1 MVTAT
6 IQRYTTVDDG
16 YGGEKQ
22 EWQDYLEV
30 DGFLD
35 QLNADE
41 VLASEKVQAISTHV
55 FITFEIEDI
64 TPSDRAI
71 IDGWMYNIQNVDNP
85 MQMDRQLEIQM
96 EFTGDKHG

>member
-22 EWQDYLEV
+22 EWQDHLEV

-35 QLNADE
+35 QLSSDE
-41 VLASEKVQAISTHV
+41 VLASDRINAISTHV
-55 FITFEIEDI
+55 FITFDISDI

-71 IDGWMYNIQNVDNP
+71 IGGKVYNIQNVDNP
-85 MQMDRQLEIQM
+85 MQMDEQLEITL
-96 EFTGDKHG
+96 EYTGDTHG